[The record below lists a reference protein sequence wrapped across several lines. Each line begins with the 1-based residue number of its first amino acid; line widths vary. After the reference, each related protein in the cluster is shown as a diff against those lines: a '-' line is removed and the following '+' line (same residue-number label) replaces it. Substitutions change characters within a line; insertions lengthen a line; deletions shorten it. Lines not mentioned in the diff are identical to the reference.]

1 MGFLAPK
8 APRMPPVPP
17 PPPPPAVEGVDK
29 GKLAKEEARLKR
41 RQGVKATRVTGTGL
55 TAEEGAEST
64 YKPTLIG

>member
-29 GKLAKEEARLKR
+29 GKLAKEASRLKR
-41 RQGVKATRVTGTGL
+41 RQGVKATMITGTGL
-55 TAEEGAEST
+55 TTEEGAKST